1 MNIDTLISYYKRGA
15 YSCRELAF
23 QASRL
28 ISPDNVDEILSS
40 VPEECLQE
48 LRNWAFSPPMNH
60 RVLFAGDSS
69 PQEVERIEGQ
79 LKTALPLIRDWFS
92 NKNLFV
98 MHEDTRLREQRSS
111 PQSAPPAAARP
122 GTAQRVA
129 RYLTTRSSGRRR

>member
-60 RVLFAGDSS
+60 RVLFVGNSS
-69 PQEVERIEGQ
+69 PQEVQRIEEQ
-79 LKTALPLIRDWFS
+79 LKTALPLIRDWFF
-92 NKNLFV
+92 NKNLLV
-98 MHEDTRLREQRSS
+98 MQESTQRESCE
-111 PQSAPPAAARP
+111 
-122 GTAQRVA
+122 
-129 RYLTTRSSGRRR
+129 